1 MLFAPN
7 LPPLPPITDP
17 ILLQDCT
24 ALAEWIRKG
33 KRSAEQVVSAYIQ
46 RAKAVNV
53 SLNAMVDDRYEAAVR
68 EAREVDRILATLTE
82 TQREALKETKPL
94 LGVPFTC
101 KEVVM
106 MQGMNHTGGLVT
118 RKGIKANVDAEAN
131 TRLKQAGAI
140 AIGVTNVP
148 EIGIW
153 CETTSTLY
161 GRSNNPYD
169 FTRTPGG
176 SSGGESSLLSGCG
189 TPLSVGSDVGGSIR
203 MPAYFTGTF
212 GHKPSPEWVSLINGA
227 MFPEKVKNSRVLA
240 IGPLCRSARDLTL
253 TLEVMAPLK
262 AKGLRS
268 KVDKTNLS
276 KVKIWWAEGLDTPI
290 VSPTNAAQKKA
301 LKEAVTYLNQAYGA
315 RTERSDAWLSWEWLR
330 FWCGF
335 GRFTFGLLMMA
346 TVQKLSKVKEE
357 PKNSPHYWKNKKKM
371 LIDKL
376 GSNSVLIIPML
387 PRHYYHNE
395 ILTNALDVSHTALF
409 NATEMPG
416 SAVPLGLDN
425 EGMPLGVQVVALPDD
440 DHLCMAVA
448 EALEKKFGG
457 WISPSPIA
465 VK

>member
-33 KRSAEQVVSAYIQ
+33 KR
-46 RAKAVNV
+46 AKAVNV
-53 SLNAMVDDRYEAAVR
+53 SLNAVVDERYEAALK
-68 EAREVDRILATLTE
+68 EAREVDRRLATLTE
-82 TQREALKETKPL
+82 AQREALKETKPL

-118 RKGIKANVDAEAN
+118 RKGIKANADAEAN
-131 TRLKQAGAI
+131 TKLKQAGAI
-140 AIGVTNVP
+140 ALGVTNVP

-153 CETTSTLY
+153 CETTSTVY

-176 SSGGESSLLSGCG
+176 SSGGESGLVSSCG

-203 MPAYFTGTF
+203 MPAFFTGAF
-212 GHKPSPEWVSLINGA
+212 GHKPSSEWVSLINGA
-227 MFPEKVKNSRVLA
+227 MFPEKVKNSRVLV

-262 AKGLRS
+262 AKGMRS
-268 KVDKTNLS
+268 KVDNTNLS
-276 KVKIWWAEGLDTPI
+276 KVKIWWVEGLDTPA
-290 VSPTNAAQKKA
+290 VSPTSAAQKKA

-315 RTERSDAWLSWEWLR
+315 RTERMTWPWDLTNTYLVWSNKMRDDYKGQPPTSVD
-330 FWCGF
+330 
-335 GRFTFGLLMMA
+335 MMNRK
-346 TVQKLSKVKEE
+346 KLSKVGEE

-376 GSNSVLIIPML
+376 GSNSVLILPMM

-395 ILTNALDVSHTALF
+395 LLPNVLDVSHTALF

-416 SAVPLGLDN
+416 SSVPLGLDK
-425 EGMPLGVQVVALPDD
+425 EGMPTGVQVVALPEN
-440 DHLCMAVA
+440 DHLCLAVA

-457 WISPSPIA
+457 WVSPSPIA